1 MSAFAKAGAFLVVG
15 TLLSTGT
22 FAERKY
28 SDWSLPVNLGATLAG
43 TLDCTGVNSASDDQ
57 GPAISKNG
65 LSLYFG
71 SNRAAQGA
79 QGAADLYV
87 AQRPSPD
94 ATWGPAQNLG
104 TVINSPLI
112 ENIPALSRDGHWIFF
127 NSNRPGGF
135 GDIDLWAAFRDH
147 VHDDFA
153 WRAPLV
159 NLGAG
164 VNSAGFEAGASYFEN
179 EDGGSP
185 LLFFGRGTSQANQ
198 ATTDI
203 WVSELQPDGTFG
215 NAHPVPDPGF
225 NSPQGDQRPSIR
237 FDGLEIFFFS
247 TREGSIKN
255 AAGLNSADIWVATR
269 NSVNDAWNTPANL
282 GVVVNTEF
290 GEIHPYISA
299 DGLTLFFASTRPGG
313 CGGNDLYMSTRTQL
327 KGKQEE

>member
-1 MSAFAKAGAFLVVG
+1 MSAYAKAGAFLVVG
-15 TLLSTGT
+15 TLLSTGA

-28 SDWSLPVNLGATLAG
+28 SEWGPVVHLG
-43 TLDCTGVNSASDDQ
+43 CVINSAANDQ

-71 SNRAAQGA
+71 SNRAAA
-79 QGAADLYV
+79 QLDLYV
-87 AQRPSPD
+87 AQRPSPV
-94 ATWGPAQNLG
+94 APWGPAQNLG
-104 TVINSPLI
+104 PVINSTFI
-112 ENIPALSRDGHWIFF
+112 ENIPSLSRDGHWIFF
-127 NSNRPGGF
+127 NSNRPGPGAF

-153 WRAPLV
+153 WRAPF

-179 EDGGSP
+179 EDGGTP
-185 LLFFGRGTSQANQ
+185 LLFFGRGTSQAMQ

-203 WVSELQPDGTFG
+203 WVSELRPDGTFG
-215 NAHPVPDPGF
+215 NAHPVPEL

-269 NSVNDAWNTPANL
+269 NSVHDAWNTPVNL
-282 GVVVNTEF
+282 GAVVNTEF
-290 GEIHPYISA
+290 AEIHPYISA
-299 DGLTLFFASTRPGG
+299 DGLTLFFASDRPGG
-313 CGGNDLYMSTRTQL
+313 CGVTGNDLYMSTRTQL